1 MSKRSRSR
9 DDKNPLSSA
18 RKDSGSSAVNR
29 SSSTNKADQNASA
42 LWHRKSGAGYHL
54 FLSYYGSQPLGV
66 VVANVDDVDGNIIDS
81 VVRKDGSSR
90 SSNNKSNKGNI
101 VSGGAGM
108 SRAAKRRR
116 QKQNKSSAT
125 SNNEEGKQCEASS
138 NSSCNG
144 YDYSNTQKQFDES
157 HPLIQAFNSSLRS
170 SSDNQHLTNF
180 VYALSR
186 PLPLTLRFRQHNVTS
201 SSTAELKQ
209 QLATYYSEYIKPV
222 SYDPTNNIYQSTT
235 NSSLC
240 KSNLKKLSPKLK
252 ELIVNGSMDGTIA
265 RQELGSMLP
274 VISLQCVGAI
284 QRGSKV
290 LDLCASPGSKTL
302 QALEIVCGNNSANN
316 NNGSSS
322 NSKKM
327 GRVIA
332 NDVHSGRLDSLRE
345 AVLRSGMPES
355 LTSRVTYTNFDA
367 STFPYPKSGKLMD
380 AIICDVPCGGDGT
393 IRKDPHILPMWSP
406 NISNTIHKLQ
416 LKILL
421 RALQLVKVGGVV
433 CYSTCSLNPVEDEA
447 VVSAALREGNNNCD
461 DDEEGDNNAK
471 FELLEL
477 PANMLPGFIR
487 RPGVCNWKVAS
498 YDKDNVNGDDDDDF
512 GSLSFYDNYETALT
526 SGMLEDVKSTYWPN
540 VTENK
545 RMGLD
550 RCTRLLPQDH
560 DTGGF
565 FLSLIRRRT

>member
-9 DDKNPLSSA
+9 DDTNPLSSA
-18 RKDSGSSAVNR
+18 RKDSGSSARGR

-54 FLSYYGSQPLGV
+54 FVSYYASQPLGV
-66 VVANVDDVDGNIIDS
+66 VVANDDVDGS
-81 VVRKDGSSR
+81 TRL
-90 SSNNKSNKGNI
+90 SNNQSNNNV
-101 VSGGAGM
+101 VSGRAGM

-116 QKQNKSSAT
+116 QKQNKSSGVQR
-125 SNNEEGKQCEASS
+125 SCEEGKQGEASS
-138 NSSCNG
+138 CSSCIG
-144 YDYSNTQKQFDES
+144 YDHSNSTQKQFDAS
-157 HPLIQAFNSSLRS
+157 HPLIQAFNSSLRN

-186 PLPLTLRFRQHNVTS
+186 PLPLTIRFRQHEVKS
-201 SSTAELKQ
+201 SSTTKLKQ
-209 QLATYYSEYIKPV
+209 QLATNYSEYIEPV

-274 VISLQCVGAI
+274 VISLLGVGAI
-284 QRGSKV
+284 KRGSKV

-302 QALEIVCGNNSANN
+302 QALEIVCGNNNN
-316 NNGSSS
+316 DNGS

-332 NDVHSGRLDSLRE
+332 NDIHSGRLDSLRE
-345 AVLRSGMPES
+345 AVLRSGVPKS
-355 LTSRVTYTNFDA
+355 LTSKVTYTNFDA
-367 STFPYPKSGKLMD
+367 SKFPSPKSGKLMD

-416 LKILL
+416 LKILS

-447 VVSAALREGNNNCD
+447 VVSAALRQVNGSD
-461 DDEEGDNNAK
+461 DDEDANNAK

-477 PANMLPGFIR
+477 PANVLPGFKR
-487 RPGVCNWKVAS
+487 RPGVCKWKVAS
-498 YDKDNVNGDDDDDF
+498 YDKDNVKEDDDDW
-512 GSLSFYDNYETALT
+512 GSLSFFDTYDDALT
-526 SGMLEDVKSTYWPN
+526 SGTMDDITPTYWPT

-545 RMGLD
+545 RMALE

-565 FLSLIRRRT
+565 FLTLIHRRT